1 MSRAVP
7 FGALLRSEWT
17 RLRSVRATW
26 WCTTI
31 YLLVVG
37 GSGWLAAASTGTSA
51 RADMAV
57 QTALTGFGFGQLVL
71 VVLGV
76 LAVTGEFASGMVL
89 VSFTA
94 VPRRTRLLL
103 ARTVVVTAW
112 CLLLSAV
119 LVVVC
124 ALAARTLTAVPGGVQ
139 PADPAVLRTLGLQVG
154 AAGLVAVLSVALG
167 AVLRSTAGAVGIGTA
182 LVFVLPPALALAG
195 GRPRRGSH
203 RGCRPCGWGR
213 TPSSPSPPAGPW
225 AWRSSPPGPSAS
237 GCWAPCCSSAATSS
251 RARRGG
257 SPRRTDRWPGAGAA
271 GSPARRAG
279 PAGTPA
285 GRRLESRRR
294 RRPRR

>member
-1 MSRAVP
+1 VSRAVP
-7 FGALLRSEWT
+7 FRALLRSEWT

-26 WCTTI
+26 WCTAV

-76 LAVTGEFASGMVL
+76 LTVTGEFASGMVL

-103 ARTVVVTAW
+103 ARTVVVTVW
-112 CLLLSAV
+112 SLLLSAV

-195 GRPRRGSH
+195 GTTASRVSH
-203 RGCRPCGWGR
+203 GL
-213 TPSSPSPPAGPW
+213 PALRVGED
-225 AWRSSPPGPSAS
+225 AFLAV
-237 GCWAPCCSSAATSS
+237 AT
-251 RARRGG
+251 
-257 SPRRTDRWPGAGAA
+257 RWPVGMAIVAAWAVGVWVLGALLLE
-271 GSPARRAG
+271 RRDV
-279 PAGTPA
+279 
-285 GRRLESRRR
+285 
-294 RRPRR
+294 